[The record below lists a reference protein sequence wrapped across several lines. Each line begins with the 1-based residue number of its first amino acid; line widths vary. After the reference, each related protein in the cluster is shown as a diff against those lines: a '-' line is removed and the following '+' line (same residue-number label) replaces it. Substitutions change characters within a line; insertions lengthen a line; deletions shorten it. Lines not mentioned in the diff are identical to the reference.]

1 MLKLWDL
8 SCESASCA
16 GCTDASACNYNMD
29 ATEDFSCTYP
39 AAFLDC
45 DGECWNDT
53 DEDGVCDE
61 LEVLGCTEPGNPA
74 YNPSATEDDG
84 SCLVA
89 GCLIPFACNY
99 DADADYI
106 DITLC
111 DFSSCVGCTDPDACN
126 YDSEA
131 TLSSAA
137 LCTFPSIPFLDCDGG
152 CVNDTDGD
160 GVCDEQ
166 EIPGCTDEAAVNFNP
181 YATDDNGS
189 CIVLV
194 GGCVLPFACNY
205 DSAADYYLP
214 GSCDFSCLFGT
225 GEMAGAGCMNE
236 LACNFGATDEPC
248 MFFDTE
254 GNVCVQGGCT
264 HDAACNYDA
273 EAVYSDGSCDFTSCA
288 VYGCNVAGACNY
300 DSEATQNNGTCN
312 FTTCYGCTDS
322 SALNFNEDASIDNG
336 TCAIEGCTNSAACNF
351 DASATADNGS
361 CNFTQCYALGCTD
374 ATACN
379 YDVEAGV
386 NDGSC
391 QNAADGFDCNGN
403 CNTDSDNDGVCDA
416 EEVDGCTDAGANN
429 YDTAATDNDGTCT
442 YNSYGC
448 TNDMA
453 CNFNFQANDDDG
465 TCEYSSCYGC
475 MNEGACN
482 FEAEATHPS
491 ECTYVY
497 PMEISGSDTPVVG
510 VEEMYTYPMTVGS
523 EYVWTVEGGEI
534 LSGLGTSEV
543 LVNWTEQG
551 GSLAVKE
558 TNADGCEGFDVVIEI
573 ETVSGIV
580 DPTAVFNI
588 YPNPAND
595 VVVVVS
601 HDAVK
606 LLTIYDA
613 TGRVVYSEQLNA
625 GRSNIDV
632 SGLANGAYRIVA
644 DANAGRTIQTLV
656 ISH

>member
-1 MLKLWDL
+1 
-8 SCESASCA
+8 
-16 GCTDASACNYNMD
+16 
-29 ATEDFSCTYP
+29 
-39 AAFLDC
+39 
-45 DGECWNDT
+45 
-53 DEDGVCDE
+53 
-61 LEVLGCTEPGNPA
+61 
-74 YNPSATEDDG
+74 
-84 SCLVA
+84 
-89 GCLIPFACNY
+89 
-99 DADADYI
+99 
-106 DITLC
+106 
-111 DFSSCVGCTDPDACN
+111 
-126 YDSEA
+126 
-131 TLSSAA
+131 
-137 LCTFPSIPFLDCDGG
+137 LDCDGG

-322 SALNFNEDASIDNG
+322 SAVNFNEDASIDNG

-510 VEEMYTYPMTVGS
+510 VEEMYTYPMTAGS
-523 EYVWTVEGGEI
+523 EYVWTVTGGEI